1 MESQNKYL
9 SDEPV
14 PLMLDW
20 KIIEG
25 GRKYKIQANDSSGQ
39 YRVEINRS
47 MKRMDLGRSYSHNV
61 TTVTVSASNSDSP
74 FKRYKPRIILEL
86 ISSGKHAK

>member
-20 KIIEG
+20 RIIND
-25 GRKYKIQANDSSGQ
+25 GRNYKIQANDSSGQ
-39 YRVEINRS
+39 HRVEINRS
-47 MKRMDLGRSYSHNV
+47 
-61 TTVTVSASNSDSP
+61 
-74 FKRYKPRIILEL
+74 IL
-86 ISSGKHAK
+86 